1 MQNEYLIMLIP
12 AAVAVAGGVL
22 ALLWNPSAQARSLI
36 QHFAAGVVLSALSV
50 ELLPEIGREHA
61 RPWVLI
67 ASFAAGSLLMFG
79 LKLLTEKLESGVEHD
94 KHSGVATAG
103 AALPV
108 GLLLATFIDIATDG
122 FIIGAGFASSGESG
136 LILALGLSVELLF
149 LGLALMSD
157 ALKGWRMVVL
167 TTLLGVVV
175 FVFAALGNWLLNGA
189 SHDVMGAVL
198 AASAAALLYLVTEE
212 LLIEAHEVQE
222 KNYSVLVLFAGFL
235 SFWAV
240 QLLA

>member
-1 MQNEYLIMLIP
+1 M
-12 AAVAVAGGVL
+12 
-22 ALLWNPSAQARSLI
+22 
-36 QHFAAGVVLSALSV
+36 
-50 ELLPEIGREHA
+50 
-61 RPWVLI
+61 
-67 ASFAAGSLLMFG
+67 
-79 LKLLTEKLESGVEHD
+79 ESGVEHD